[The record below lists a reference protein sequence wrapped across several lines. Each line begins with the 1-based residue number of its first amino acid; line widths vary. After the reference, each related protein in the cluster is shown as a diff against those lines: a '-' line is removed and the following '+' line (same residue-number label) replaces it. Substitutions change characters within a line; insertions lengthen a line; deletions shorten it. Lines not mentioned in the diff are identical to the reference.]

1 MRKLKRITM
10 KRTEIIR
17 KAEEIISKA
26 TLMRSDFDDITPDG
40 WKNAALYRVRFEIDD
55 GDMYFEVLCAAI
67 AEIRMDKTKGTY
79 DTPPDIRW
87 SLDSVD
93 MDMIEIYC
101 DDFQIELTEEEKDR
115 LENAVKLRISEE
127 IGSL

>member
-1 MRKLKRITM
+1 M
-10 KRTEIIR
+10 KRTEIIK

-26 TLMRSDFDDITPDG
+26 TLMRSDFNDITPDG

-55 GDMYFEVLCAAI
+55 GDMSFEVLCAAI
-67 AEIRMDKTKGTY
+67 VEIRMDKIKGTY

-87 SLDSVD
+87 SLDSVN

-101 DDFQIELTEEEKDR
+101 DDFNIELTEKEFGI
-115 LENAVKLRISEE
+115 LENVMKLRILEE
-127 IGSL
+127 IQTL